1 VETTLEALPYSIA
14 RWVTAGWEAVESAGR
29 LFNTQV
35 VKDVWGRPVLLFRN
49 EYSMAQV
56 LADAGDKLGE
66 LSSYG
71 LPPDS

>member
-1 VETTLEALPYSIA
+1 MSYTIA
-14 RWVTAGWEAVESAGR
+14 RWVSAGWEAVHSAGR

-49 EYSMAQV
+49 EYSMQQV
-56 LADAGDKLGE
+56 LGEAGEKLGE